1 MPINFHFQ
9 NIDVSLNQ
17 EKTLKDYIIHLF
29 KEEGIS
35 VKQIDYIFCTDEF
48 LLPLNKKYLNHDT
61 YTDILTF
68 DLSEK
73 DAKMMAEIYISVDRV
88 KENTKIFKT
97 SFQEELHRVIFHGA
111 LHLCGYNDHSEDEKK
126 LMRQKEDEKLKAY
139 FK

>member
-111 LHLCGYNDHSEDEKK
+111 LHLCGYNDHSEGEKK